1 MKPHVR
7 HYRAIV
13 LVTSSLR
20 LRAPFVIV
28 CLLILTMLYQ
38 PASAQ
43 QSDAGAV
50 ANPAPLTAEQV
61 VHNLALMNLHRA
73 QALHPY
79 QETRTYRVQYH
90 GFPGTRDAEMVV
102 IVITCHP
109 ARKNS
114 SFNRP
119 TGSKLIVDKV
129 LKKLLEAEKEESHPG
144 GTALRADRSKLPF
157 LTDQIRKHTLRLRV
171 RAERQTTEKGHV
183 SLSRSNLG

>member
-102 IVITCHP
+102 IVKYLSPGQKEFVIQSADWLQTDRRQGIEE
-109 ARKNS
+109 AV
-114 SFNRP
+114 
-119 TGSKLIVDKV
+119 GSGKRGIPPRWNC
-129 LKKLLEAEKEESHPG
+129 A
-144 GTALRADRSKLPF
+144 
-157 LTDQIRKHTLRLRV
+157 
-171 RAERQTTEKGHV
+171 
-183 SLSRSNLG
+183 SR